1 MSLSSENKQ
10 PPPVPARPA
19 GLYHPLAKVDS
30 TPVPMTLSPRKSV
43 EGSSIGYEMKD
54 LRSTYSRAHS
64 RNVSSASKV
73 AGDDVLSS
81 RMNPGIINSPGYY
94 PLIDSKQESDKKAT
108 DGSEVKHME
117 SALLELL
124 SDFRSGKLRAFGND
138 GSLEQMMAIRDQ
150 QEKLAKM
157 HFDLLAK
164 RSRNSSSKDGET
176 APVDTMKEL
185 IFGLEQLSMSIEKL
199 HSSSA
204 EPKVFES
211 NNSASTSKS

>member
-108 DGSEVKHME
+108 GR
-117 SALLELL
+117 LTY
-124 SDFRSGKLRAFGND
+124 FF
-138 GSLEQMMAIRDQ
+138 
-150 QEKLAKM
+150 
-157 HFDLLAK
+157 
-164 RSRNSSSKDGET
+164 
-176 APVDTMKEL
+176 
-185 IFGLEQLSMSIEKL
+185 
-199 HSSSA
+199 
-204 EPKVFES
+204 VFC
-211 NNSASTSKS
+211 

>member
-1 MSLSSENKQ
+1 MLS
-10 PPPVPARPA
+10 
-19 GLYHPLAKVDS
+19 
-30 TPVPMTLSPRKSV
+30 
-43 EGSSIGYEMKD
+43 
-54 LRSTYSRAHS
+54 
-64 RNVSSASKV
+64 
-73 AGDDVLSS
+73 
-81 RMNPGIINSPGYY
+81 
-94 PLIDSKQESDKKAT
+94 
-108 DGSEVKHME
+108 
-117 SALLELL
+117 
-124 SDFRSGKLRAFGND
+124 GND